1 MILDDL
7 ESHRETCRVCRPWS
21 LCAAGARLLEQVT
34 QQAAAQIAPVPKP
47 RGEA

>member
-7 ESHRETCRVCRPWS
+7 ETHRETCRVCRPWS
-21 LCAAGARLLEQVT
+21 CCPVAARLLEQVT
-34 QQAAAQIAPVPKP
+34 QQAAAQIAPAPKP